1 MSGVPENWR
10 SLDQGRQMDAAKRF
24 LRWNRD
30 QRASPELLGLIIG
43 AAYAGENVLWA
54 VKRQREEEVIWW
66 LYARF
71 ISCCLAALNIWNSWY

>member
-1 MSGVPENWR
+1 
-10 SLDQGRQMDAAKRF
+10 MDAAKCF

-54 VKRQREEEVIWW
+54 VKRQREEEVVWW
-66 LYARF
+66 LCARF
-71 ISCCLAALNIWNSWY
+71 FSLLLGRPEMVRII